1 MERIKQAVEKAK
13 AEREAAAGVQTQGSA
28 RREPETSAPDAAAHA
43 PPLQEKNIAYSRT
56 RVEAP
61 DPGLLVRNRIVT
73 EEGDRGGLTAYK
85 MLRTQVLQRMNA
97 KGWNA
102 LALTSP
108 AAGDGKTLTAINLA
122 ISMARELGQT
132 VLLVDLDLCNPSVHK
147 YLGLTPGAGVV
158 GYLRDGVGMNEVL
171 VNPGIDRL
179 VVMPGGV
186 SVANSSEILSST
198 AVGKLVSEMKSR
210 YPSRM
215 VLFDLPPILQVDD
228 ALAFAPHVDAFLM
241 VLREGK
247 TTRQEVEHA
256 MELLHN
262 VPIIG
267 TVLNAAEQRSPQ
279 YYRAR

>member
-13 AEREAAAGVQTQGSA
+13 AEREAAATAQPQVTES
-28 RREPETSAPDAAAHA
+28 PPTAAAVSTPSGQQ

-61 DPGLLVRNRIVT
+61 DPAVLVRNRIVR
-73 EEGDRGGLTAYK
+73 EEGDRSGLAAYK

-108 AAGDGKTLTAINLA
+108 ASGDGKTLTAINLA

-132 VLLVDLDLCNPSVHK
+132 VLLVDLDLCNPTIHK
-147 YLGLTPGAGVV
+147 YLGFNPGAGVV
-158 GYLRDGVGMNEVL
+158 GYLRDGVSMNEVL

-179 VVMPGGV
+179 VVMPGGA
-186 SVANSSEILSST
+186 SVANSSEILSSE

-215 VLFDLPPILQVDD
+215 VLFDLPPILQADD

-247 TTRQEVEHA
+247 TTRQEIEHA
-256 MELLHN
+256 MELLQN

-267 TVLNAAEQRSPQ
+267 TVLNAAEQQTRS
-279 YYRAR
+279 YYGPR